1 VLTTTVDE
9 EAKLSELLDRI
20 ERGEEVTVLRD
31 GAPVAQIVSFE
42 AAQRMAAV
50 REAMARIDER
60 AERMSLG
67 GLKIKDLINEG
78 RR

>member
-1 VLTTTVDE
+1 MLTTTVDE

-31 GAPVAQIVSFE
+31 GVPVAQIVSFE
-42 AAQRMAAV
+42 AAKRMTAV